1 MPKVWYRTHLRRLVI
16 IIAIVVSISAISS
29 SALIRRY
36 GTTLVI
42 VPIIIGATIAIAI
55 NIVYWRGK

>member
-1 MPKVWYRTHLRRLVI
+1 MPKVWYRTHLKRLVI

-29 SALIRRY
+29 SALIQKY

-42 VPIIIGATIAIAI
+42 VPIIIGAIVAIAI
-55 NIVYWRGK
+55 NIVY